1 MAGNIEY
8 WKFDVQLK
16 EVQDVISENP
26 SIRNNSLNYWYTP
39 FHDSC
44 CREETNITAINS
56 SKPRC
61 TTGNLHLLH
70 FYTKHNKNYFQ
81 RYIVDIP

>member
-1 MAGNIEY
+1 MLAGNIEY

-44 CREETNITAINS
+44 CREETNITAIIS
-56 SKPRC
+56 SNPRC
-61 TTGNLHLLH
+61 ITGNLYLLH
-70 FYTKHNKNYFQ
+70 FYTKIAKI
-81 RYIVDIP
+81 RYNVDIP